1 MLLSP
6 LRRLLAGASAIV
18 LVIFVWFALQYFPVG
33 GSGKLVIITVHH
45 GDSMSAIA
53 GELHQAGVL
62 ASPFAFRV
70 DSLLE
75 GAPLVTP
82 GVYEFAQGA
91 DYSNIRSILSGG
103 PNVPQV
109 NVTPGLTV
117 KEVAIDVA
125 GQVGNS
131 FASTFLA
138 DANSAAATS
147 PYNPQGSLDGL
158 IGPGLYLITPN
169 ETPAQLLAAMQASFT
184 REAAAAGLSP
194 TTVVMGLNAY
204 QVLIAASIV
213 EKEGYYTF
221 NMPKTARVIY
231 NRLAKNMPLQMDST
245 VLYALGMDGG
255 KVTPAM
261 LQTQTPYNTYLHQ
274 GLTPT
279 PICVASPQALA
290 AVLHPPVGAW
300 LYFVLVNK
308 DGHMAFSNTYQEQL
322 RQEAIA
328 AKAGL

>member
-1 MLLSP
+1 MLFSP
-6 LRRLLAGASAIV
+6 LRRLIAGVASVAVIIV
-18 LVIFVWFALQYFPVG
+18 VWFALQYFPLG
-33 GSGKLVIITVHH
+33 GSGKMAMITVRH
-45 GDSMSAIA
+45 GDTMSTIA
-53 GELHQAGVL
+53 SDLHQAGIL

-75 GAPLVTP
+75 GAPLVVP

-109 NVTPGLTV
+109 NVTPGLTI
-117 KEVAIDVA
+117 KEVAISVA

-138 DANSAAATS
+138 DANLAASAS
-147 PYNPQGSLDGL
+147 PYRPQGTLDGL
-158 IGPGLYLITPN
+158 IGPKLYLITPG
-169 ETPAQLLAAMQASFT
+169 ETPAQLLAAMQASFA
-184 REAAAAGLSP
+184 REAAAAGLGPS
-194 TTVVMGLNAY
+194 TVVLGLNAY
-204 QVLIAASIV
+204 QVVIAASIV

-245 VLYALGMDGG
+245 VLYALGLDGG

-261 LQTQTPYNTYLHQ
+261 LQTHTPYNTYLHA
-274 GLTPT
+274 GLAPT
-279 PICVASPQALA
+279 PICVVSLEALS
-290 AVLHPPVGAW
+290 AVLHPPPGSW

-308 DGHMAFSNTYQEQL
+308 DGHMAFSNTYQQQL
-322 RQEAIA
+322 AQEAIA

>member
-6 LRRLLAGASAIV
+6 LRRVIAGVGGVVVIAI
-18 LVIFVWFALQYFPVG
+18 IWFALQYYPLG
-33 GSGKLVIITVHH
+33 GSGRLVMITVHR

-70 DSLLE
+70 DSFLE

-125 GQVGNS
+125 NQVGNT

-138 DANSAAATS
+138 DVTQAAATS
-147 PYNPQGSLDGL
+147 LYHPPGSLDGL
-158 IGPGLYLITPN
+158 IGPGLYLITPS
-169 ETPAQLLAAMQASFT
+169 ETPAQLLAAMQASFVH
-184 REAAAAGLSP
+184 EAATAGLSP
-194 TTVVMGLNAY
+194 STTVLGLNAY

-213 EKEGYYTF
+213 EKEGYYAF
-221 NMPKTARVIY
+221 NMPDTARVIY

-245 VLYALGMDGG
+245 VLYALGLDGG
-255 KVTPAM
+255 QVTRAM
-261 LQTQTPYNTYLHQ
+261 LQTPTPYNTYLNR

-279 PICVASPQALA
+279 PICVVSPQALA
-290 AVLHPPVGAW
+290 AVLHPPTGTW

-308 DGHMAFSNTYQEQL
+308 DGHMAFSITYPQQL
-322 RQEAIA
+322 AQEAKA

>member
-6 LRRLLAGASAIV
+6 LRRVIAGACGAAVIV
-18 LVIFVWFALQYFPVG
+18 IIWFALQYFPLG
-33 GSGKLVIITVHH
+33 GSGRLVMITVHR

-53 GELHQAGVL
+53 TELHQAGVL

-70 DSLLE
+70 DSFLE

-82 GVYEFAQGA
+82 GVYKFAQGT
-91 DYSNIRSILSGG
+91 DFSNIRSILSGG

-109 NVTPGLTV
+109 DVTPGLTM
-117 KEVAIDVA
+117 KEVVSDVA
-125 GQVGNS
+125 NQVGNT
-131 FASTFLA
+131 FASSFLA
-138 DANSAAATS
+138 DANQAAATS
-147 PYNPQGSLDGL
+147 PYSPQASLDGL
-158 IGPGLYLITPN
+158 IGPGLFLITPG
-169 ETPAQLLAAMQASFT
+169 ETPAQLLAVMRTAFD
-184 REAAAAGLSP
+184 REAASAGLSP
-194 TTVVMGLNAY
+194 STSVLGLNAY

-221 NMPKTARVIY
+221 NMPDTARVIY
-231 NRLAKNMPLQMDST
+231 NRLNKNMPLQMDST

-261 LQTQTPYNTYLHQ
+261 LQTPTPYNTYLHQ

-279 PICVASPQALA
+279 PICVVSPQALE
-290 AVLHPPVGAW
+290 AVLHPPAGPW

-308 DGHMAFSNTYQEQL
+308 DGHMAFSTTYQQQL
-322 RQEAIA
+322 AQESIA
-328 AKAGL
+328 TKAGL

>member
-1 MLLSP
+1 MLRSP
-6 LRRLLAGASAIV
+6 LRRLVASASALF
-18 LVIFVWFALQYFPVG
+18 LVMIVWFALQYFPVG
-33 GSGKLVIITVHH
+33 GSGKLVMITVHR
-45 GDSMSAIA
+45 GDSISSIA

-70 DSLLE
+70 DSFLE

-91 DYSNIRSILSGG
+91 DYSNIRSILIGG

-117 KEVAIDVA
+117 KEVASDVA
-125 GQVGNS
+125 GQVGDS
-131 FASTFLA
+131 YAAAFLA
-138 DANSAAATS
+138 DANAAATAS
-147 PYNPQGSLDGL
+147 PYNPRGSLDGL
-158 IGPGLYLITPN
+158 IGPGLYLIAPN

-184 REAAAAGLSP
+184 REAAAVGLSP
-194 TTVVMGLNAY
+194 QTVVMGLNAY
-204 QVLIAASIV
+204 EVLTAASIV
-213 EKEGYYTF
+213 EKEGYYAF

-245 VLYALGMDGG
+245 VLYALGLDGG
-255 KVTPAM
+255 RVTPAM
-261 LQTQTPYNTYLHQ
+261 LQTPTPYNTYLHL

-279 PICVASPQALA
+279 PICVASPQAIA
-290 AVLHPPVGAW
+290 AVLHPPEGTW

-322 RQEAIA
+322 AQEAVA